1 MNSNII
7 DVNRSN
13 SPSSDGF
20 RGWDTPLPARL
31 IEHRPPVRCRSR
43 NPSLFLHLVSS
54 ISLQNSRVY
63 HRILSRGTYTH
74 LSRGTLCRP
83 ARPLGARHCP
93 HTTVHGMQDALHAR
107 FGAGSFRQPKM
118 LSAFPLLQHLVC
130 RTWMSVPGNPRQSGL

>member
-93 HTTVHGMQDALHAR
+93 HTTASVHGMQMRSMHALVLVR
-107 FGAGSFRQPKM
+107 FGSRKCFQPF
-118 LSAFPLLQHLVC
+118 LCCSISSAEH
-130 RTWMSVPGNPRQSGL
+130 G